1 MADSETEVID
11 FATLSLTTA
20 SGTSNDK
27 AASGQPE
34 NSDKSKKNKKRKER
48 REKAKQ
54 LQTPESREPANASG
68 DVLEYLVGA
77 SVPGVG
83 NFEGGKGPS
92 EVNQPHQPAQLSPQ
106 KGSSKWQPR
115 LPKTSIGNN
124 GPIESTKAAF
134 ISALSSDV
142 PSSAKETPSKKTR
155 NRNKKKN
162 MDTVEQIGSSEG
174 SAANVAAAPPKG
186 AQPHTQSAN
195 TIQKTNTIQ
204 SSNSIQAGVSSI
216 GKMEAPES
224 FRFNFSGDVKEDSPQ
239 TPRSKK
245 SGKKNKDQPAST
257 QINPPADE
265 KIAVRGSS
273 SNADLNIR
281 RIPRATVVPAA
292 PTDDPSASLKIKQN
306 EFVQDLSGIPGRKRG
321 KASGSTRKSQPQD
334 ANTQENHVAAPKS
347 QSRESSR
354 HQRTLDVNHAEG
366 TPLSAIGQITSG
378 HSDQNAPSTPSQG
391 PRGRHHQN
399 NGGFKSGGRND
410 HRNSPFPDQNWGE
423 QSPSLQNHA
432 QHSFQT
438 PTKSSWHNKN
448 GTGGAYAGDTPAN
461 ASSNENWRGNE
472 SGRRRERYNQ
482 TPNVQNGGTPG
493 RNGGRQA
500 VFEDYLP
507 LDQVNEGIKKKS
519 LLEGVLRINKRAF
532 FDAYVTVDG
541 LEDDIYIPGKY
552 RRNRA
557 FDGETVVVKILD
569 GAELEKEM
577 KRDVDDEK
585 RRRDMEE
592 ERRKKVVLED
602 DMLEGG
608 EDILESIEIP
618 KEVRMYGKVVFIREK
633 KEARAVIGTLH
644 VDNPT
649 FKGPSRITPGG
660 AVDSSVNTIYFR
672 PHDARVP
679 FVVIPVEHAP
689 SEFLKA
695 PHTFTSTLWR
705 ATISRWPP
713 HCQYPYGKVGG
724 MMGLMGEIPVETESL
739 LLENGITWSD
749 FSDEVIGCLPP
760 TPWAIPESE
769 YAIRRDFRSTRIFSI
784 DPATARDLDDAL
796 SIVPRPD
803 GTFEVGVHI
812 ADVSHFVKIG
822 NELDAEAQNRSTT
835 VYLIQKAIPMLPRLL
850 CEELCSLNPGVERL
864 AFSVTW
870 IMDSNAVPIGQPWFG
885 KSVIKSCA
893 KLSYDHAQAL
903 IEGKSWDG
911 LPPVALDGGH
921 TIEDIRADTLRLY
934 NFSVKM
940 RARRYEGGA
949 LSINSFKLWF
959 RLDETGNP
967 IHTGVY
973 EMKDSNRMIEE
984 FMLLAN
990 MAVAKK
996 ISDTFPESAMLRRHE
1011 LPKPRPLKQFLDFAR
1026 ELGYPMDATTSQSFQ
1041 DSFNAIDKQEVQDVL
1056 RQLAIKPMQ
1065 RAKYFCTGLL
1075 PSSHWVHY
1083 ALNVP
1088 MYTHFTSPI
1097 RRYCDLVVHRQLQ
1110 AALDAEAGQSGS
1122 DKPVAIEPH
1131 DTTSV
1136 GLFSRTCNDR
1146 KGASKDAQD
1155 ASQRLYL
1162 SVYLHTL
1169 AADPRDGIPLTGL
1182 EKILGKGRRGV
1193 IAEALVYKVLDRS
1206 FDVIVEQYG
1215 LEKRCWIED
1224 GEGMLGCS
1232 FSKDDK
1238 RLTVFWSNDTGSVT
1252 ENNQAGKTGH
1262 KKRAGKMTESL
1273 VSEMEG
1279 LKLNDTVKAD
1289 HVLEADNDD
1298 DWETDDEDAKMDLKK
1313 NHVEQTPIPFSKKQN
1328 GVAAFTPGSQKKKS
1342 AINAATT
1349 ISQPIR
1355 IFDKVPVVLVADISR
1370 SPPEIKV
1377 YLLHPNVMAL
1387 HASKLQQQVKVI
1399 SYDSSNN
1406 FSCPAI
1412 DDEAH

>member
-11 FATLSLTTA
+11 FATLSLTAA
-20 SGTSNDK
+20 SGASNDL
-27 AASGQPE
+27 AASGQP
-34 NSDKSKKNKKRKER
+34 DTSKRNKKRKER

-54 LQTPESREPANASG
+54 MQTLESREPANASG
-68 DVLEYLVGA
+68 DVLEYLVGD
-77 SVPGVG
+77 SPPGVG
-83 NFEGGKGPS
+83 NFEGGGGPS
-92 EVNQPHQPAQLSPQ
+92 EMNQPLQPAQQPPQ

-124 GPIESTKAAF
+124 RPIESTKAAF

-162 MDTVEQIGSSEG
+162 VDTVEQIGTTES
-174 SAANVAAAPPKG
+174 SAATVAAPPKR
-186 AQPHTQSAN
+186 AQPQTQRGNS
-195 TIQKTNTIQ
+195 IQNSNTIQ
-204 SSNSIQAGVSSI
+204 SSNSIQTGVSSI

-224 FRFNFSGDVKEDSPQ
+224 FKFNFSGDAKEESSQ

-257 QINPPADE
+257 QLNTWADE
-265 KIAVRGSS
+265 KLTVPELS
-273 SNADLNIR
+273 SNVDLKIR
-281 RIPRATVVPAA
+281 RIPRASVPPTA
-292 PTDDPSASLKIKQN
+292 PTDDPSALLKIKQN
-306 EFVQDLSGIPGRKRG
+306 EFVQELAETPGRKRG
-321 KASGSTRKSQPQD
+321 KASGSTRKSESQD
-334 ANTQENHVAAPKS
+334 AHTQENHTAAPKS
-347 QSRESSR
+347 QSLESSR
-354 HQRTLDVNHAEG
+354 HQQSSNVNDAQG
-366 TPLSAIGQITSG
+366 TPSSAIGQIASG
-378 HSDQNAPSTPSQG
+378 HTHQNAPSTPSQG
-391 PRGRHHQN
+391 PRGRHYQN
-399 NGGFKSGGRND
+399 NGGYSSGARND
-410 HRNSPFPDQNWGE
+410 NRNSPFPDQNWGAH
-423 QSPSLQNHA
+423 SAGHQNQA
-432 QHSFQT
+432 QHFFQT
-438 PTKSSWHNKN
+438 PTKSHWHNKN
-448 GTGGAYAGDTPAN
+448 GSGGAYAGGTPAN
-461 ASSNENWRGNE
+461 ASSDDNWRGSQ
-472 SGRRRERYNQ
+472 SGRRRERNNQ
-482 TPNVQNGGTPG
+482 TPNFQNGGTPGG

-500 VFEDYLP
+500 VFEEYLP
-507 LDQVNEGIKKKS
+507 LDQVNEGIKKKT
-519 LLEGVLRINKRAF
+519 LVEGVLRINKRAF

-541 LEDDIYIPGKY
+541 FEDDIYIPGKY

-569 GAELEKEM
+569 GEELEKEM

-602 DMLEGG
+602 DLTDT
-608 EDILESIEIP
+608 EDILESIEAP
-618 KEVRMYGKVVFIREK
+618 KEARMYGKVVFIREK

-660 AVDSSVNTIYFR
+660 AVDSSVNSIYFR

-695 PHTFTSTLWR
+695 PHAFASTLWR
-705 ATISRWPP
+705 ATISRWPA

-749 FSDEVIGCLPP
+749 FSDEVLRCLPP

-796 SIVPRPD
+796 SIVPLPD

-870 IMDSNAVPIGQPWFG
+870 IMDSNAVPLREPWFG

-903 IEGKSWDG
+903 IDGKSWDG
-911 LPPVALDGGH
+911 LPPVELDGGH

-967 IHTGVY
+967 VHTGVY

-984 FMLLAN
+984 FMLMAN

-1110 AALDAEAGQSGS
+1110 AALDAEVGQPGL

-1136 GLFSRTCNDR
+1136 GLFARTCNDR

-1238 RLTVFWSNDTGSVT
+1238 RLTVFWSNDAGPVT
-1252 ENNQAGKTGH
+1252 DGNQAGKNGR
-1262 KKRAGKMTESL
+1262 KKRAGKLIESL
-1273 VSEMEG
+1273 ASEMEG
-1279 LKLNDTVKAD
+1279 LKLNETEKAN
-1289 HVLEADNDD
+1289 HILEADNDD
-1298 DWETDDEDAKMDLKK
+1298 DWETDDEDAKFDLKK
-1313 NHVEQTPIPFSKKQN
+1313 NRVELTPVPFSKKQASL
-1328 GVAAFTPGSQKKKS
+1328 AAFTPGSQKKKS

-1349 ISQPIR
+1349 ISQAIR

-1387 HASKLQQQVKVI
+1387 HADKLQLHVKVI